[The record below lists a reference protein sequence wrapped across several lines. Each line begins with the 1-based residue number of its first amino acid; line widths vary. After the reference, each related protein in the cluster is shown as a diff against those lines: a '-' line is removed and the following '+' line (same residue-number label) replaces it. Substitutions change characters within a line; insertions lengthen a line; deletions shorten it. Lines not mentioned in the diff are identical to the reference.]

1 MILKP
6 EQKIKVLKELES
18 IPVKDG
24 RVKWEL
30 VIQDYRL
37 MGVNQEGGIERKKIV

>member
-1 MILKP
+1 MKLKP
-6 EQKIKVLKELES
+6 EQKVKVLKELES

-30 VIQDYRL
+30 VIQDHIL
-37 MGVNQEGGIERKKIV
+37 LGINQEGGIERKKIV